1 MKLKIQ
7 WLKVNFIE
15 PRFGYSRISITWR
28 WRLVATTAT
37 SLLRQRGDVL
47 DPVSFQY
54 FCCAFRCQLT
64 FPSSCLI
71 ILITSV
77 TALVMFTNL
86 CFVLLS
92 LLAGWL
98 VSKVHLQLT
107 KISQREAPGSVLWYS
122 TLYQTIAECVISEI
136 YYKVIYDIYFPEFPC
151 FLLKMRTFN
160 FFSRNTFKTG
170 TILT

>member
-1 MKLKIQ
+1 MVEGELYRA
-7 WLKVNFIE
+7 KVWIFKNQYNLTLT
-15 PRFGYSRISITWR
+15 PRCNDCYVTSETTGRRSR
-28 WRLVATTAT
+28 
-37 SLLRQRGDVL
+37 
-47 DPVSFQY
+47 PSFFPI

-64 FPSSCLI
+64 FPSSRLI

-86 CFVLLS
+86 CLVLLS

-136 YYKVIYDIYFPEFPC
+136 YYKVIYGFPEFPC
-151 FLLKMRTFN
+151 FLLRMRTLN